1 MKGARNLSKS
11 TSLKTIFQFLCVL
24 FCLVLMP
31 AAFAQ
36 PEELNGNITYENGTY
51 ENVTPESEVINEGPI
66 VTR

>member
-1 MKGARNLSKS
+1 
-11 TSLKTIFQFLCVL
+11 
-24 FCLVLMP
+24 MP